1 MAVLT
6 SRAVWQKPDAGACR
20 VEIPAKSDAAA
31 LSMGMYVCTFI
42 EYDQR
47 RAQDTVI
54 VSSCNRAAESL
65 WLVMKSTISC
75 REYWPE
81 KHMSMTGTSGSA
93 RCARG

>member
-6 SRAVWQKPDAGACR
+6 SRAVRQKPDAGACR
-20 VEIPAKSDAAA
+20 VEIPTKSDAEA

-54 VSSCNRAAESL
+54 VSSCNRVTVQQS
-65 WLVMKSTISC
+65 
-75 REYWPE
+75 R
-81 KHMSMTGTSGSA
+81 SGW
-93 RCARG
+93 